1 MFVADGKVI
10 PVDSPFTLGDLQ
22 YPANWLRLATEEQ
35 KAAAGIS
42 WVPDPEPFDSRFY
55 WDRSESG
62 SLIPK
67 RLDDEPAVDEDG
79 DPILDAD
86 GAQII
91 NKGLKSQFIAEQ
103 KQIAGTLLAPT
114 DWYITRQFE
123 TSVEVPT
130 EVLDYRAAVRTA
142 CDERE
147 MDIAGTTTVE
157 ELAALLTNS
166 AKVYDSETGLMVDN
180 TAPFI
185 TPWPEA
191 LQ

>member
-42 WVPDPEPFDSRFY
+42 WVPDPEPYDGRFY
-55 WDRSESG
+55 WGRDNAG

-67 RLDDEPAVDEDG
+67 RLEDEPAVDEND

-86 GAQII
+86 GEQVI

-123 TSVEVPT
+123 TSVEVPAA
-130 EVLDYRAAVRTA
+130 VLDYRAAVRTT
-142 CDERE
+142 CDVRE
-147 MDIAGTTTVE
+147 VEIASVVSTA
-157 ELAALLTNS
+157 ELAALMTNP
-166 AKVYDSETGLMVDN
+166 AKVYDKATDSMVAN

-185 TPWPEA
+185 PPWPETER
-191 LQ
+191 